1 MIERQTNKYVTL
13 RDLLSIIDKTKL
25 QPIIHFIKDDKIIKT
40 GNINDPTDDEFN
52 MLIDTF
58 DIFKNV
64 MHIYVLY
71 GEYNINNEDIDESD
85 DEYYQFEEVD

>member
-25 QPIIHFIKDDKIIKT
+25 QPIIYFIKDDKIIKI
-40 GNINDPTDDEFN
+40 GSFNDPTDDEFD

-64 MHIYVLY
+64 IHIYVLY
-71 GEYNINNEDIDESD
+71 GAYNEEDIIK
-85 DEYYQFEEVD
+85 

>member
-25 QPIIHFIKDDKIIKT
+25 QPIIYFIKDDKIIET
-40 GNINDPTDDEFN
+40 GNFNDPTDDEFD

-64 MHIYVLY
+64 IHIYVLY
-71 GEYNINNEDIDESD
+71 GAYNEEDIIK
-85 DEYYQFEEVD
+85 